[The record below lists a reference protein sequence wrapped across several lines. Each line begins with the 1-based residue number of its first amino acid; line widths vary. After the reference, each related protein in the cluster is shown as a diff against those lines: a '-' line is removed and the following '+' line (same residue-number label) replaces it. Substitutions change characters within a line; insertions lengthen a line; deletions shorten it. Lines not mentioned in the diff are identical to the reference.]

1 MKISKRKYAALMR
14 VLRNLPARLYDECRY
29 TLRERNAVR
38 EARLLERRLAD
49 MAADEGLKVY
59 VSGAITGLPSQQ
71 VEEKFRRAERR
82 LRRGGMSPVC
92 PLDNGLEA
100 SAEWRCH
107 MRRDLEML
115 AACDAIY
122 MLEDWRQSRGARIEL
137 RRAVRWRKM
146 IMFEQPKKR

>member
-1 MKISKRKYAALMR
+1 MKISKRKYAVLIR
-14 VLRNLPARLYDECRY
+14 VLRNLPARLHDECRY

-38 EARLLERRLAD
+38 EAQLLKRRLAD
-49 MAADEGLKVY
+49 MAADEELKVY

-82 LRRGGMSPVC
+82 LRRGGMRPVC
-92 PLDNGLEA
+92 PIDNGLEA

-122 MLEDWRQSRGARIEL
+122 MLDDWRQSRGAQIEL
-137 RRAVRWRKM
+137 RMAMTWRKM
-146 IMFEQPKKR
+146 IIFEKTDKR

>member
-14 VLRNLPARLYDECRY
+14 VLRNLPARLHDECRY
-29 TLRERNAVR
+29 TPRELNAVR
-38 EARLLERRLAD
+38 EARLLERRLAG
-49 MAADEGLKVY
+49 MAADEELKVY

-82 LRRGGMSPVC
+82 LRRGCMSPVC

-115 AACDAIY
+115 AECDAIY
-122 MLEDWRQSRGARIEL
+122 MLEGWHSSRGARIEL

>member
-49 MAADEGLKVY
+49 MAADEELKVY

-71 VEEKFRRAERR
+71 VEEKFRRAERF
-82 LRRGGMSPVC
+82 LRRRGMLPVC
-92 PLDNGLEA
+92 PIDNGLEA

-122 MLEDWRQSRGARIEL
+122 MLEGWHASRGARIEL
-137 RRAVRWRKM
+137 RMAVRWRKM

>member
-14 VLRNLPARLYDECRY
+14 VLRNLPARLYEECRY
-29 TLRERNAVR
+29 TPRERNAVR

-49 MAADEGLKVY
+49 MAADEGPKVY
-59 VSGAITGLPSQQ
+59 VSGAITGQPPARVS
-71 VEEKFRRAERR
+71 ERFRRAERR
-82 LRRGGMSPVC
+82 LRHGGMRPVC

-122 MLEDWRQSRGARIEL
+122 MLEGWHASRGARIEL
-137 RRAVRWRKM
+137 RMAVRWRKM

>member
-14 VLRNLPARLYDECRY
+14 VLRNLPARLYDEYLY
-29 TLRERNAVR
+29 TNRERNAVR

-49 MAADEGLKVY
+49 MAADEGPKVY
-59 VSGAITGLPSQQ
+59 VSGAITGLPTQR
-71 VEEKFRRAERR
+71 VEEKFRRAERF
-82 LRRGGMSPVC
+82 LRHRGMLPVC
-92 PLDNGLEA
+92 PIDNGLET

-122 MLEDWRQSRGARIEL
+122 MLEDWRSSRGAQIEL
-137 RRAVRWRKM
+137 RMAMTWCKT
-146 IMFEQPKKR
+146 IMFEKTNKR

>member
-14 VLRNLPARLYDECRY
+14 VLRNLPARLHDECRY

-71 VEEKFRRAERR
+71 VEEKFRRGERPR
-82 LRRGGMSPVC
+82 
-92 PLDNGLEA
+92 
-100 SAEWRCH
+100 
-107 MRRDLEML
+107 
-115 AACDAIY
+115 
-122 MLEDWRQSRGARIEL
+122 
-137 RRAVRWRKM
+137 
-146 IMFEQPKKR
+146 

>member
-14 VLRNLPARLYDECRY
+14 VLRNLPARLDEGCRY
-29 TLRERNAVR
+29 SPRERNAVR

-49 MAADEGLKVY
+49 MAADEELKVY

-71 VEEKFRRAERR
+71 GEEKFRRAEQR

-100 SAEWRCH
+100 SAE
-107 MRRDLEML
+107 
-115 AACDAIY
+115 
-122 MLEDWRQSRGARIEL
+122 
-137 RRAVRWRKM
+137 
-146 IMFEQPKKR
+146 

>member
-14 VLRNLPARLYDECRY
+14 VLRNLPARLYEECRY
-29 TLRERNAVR
+29 TPRERNAVR

-82 LRRGGMSPVC
+82 LRHGGMRPVC

-107 MRRDLEML
+107 MKRDLEML

-122 MLEDWRQSRGARIEL
+122 MLDDWRQSRGAQIEL
-137 RRAVRWRKM
+137 RMAMTWRKM
-146 IMFEQPKKR
+146 IIFEKTDKR